1 MKFGP
6 ASPLEAI
13 GGVTVHTLRQGSL
26 VLKKGTTIGT
36 AEVEALTRA
45 GVREIVVVR
54 LEDGDVSE
62 DVAAASIAR
71 VVAGDGV
78 NVERAFTGRANLFA
92 ARAGVLV
99 VDRGAVD
106 RINGV
111 DEAITFATL
120 AAYKPVVEG
129 EMVATVKLIP
139 FGVEARLRDAA
150 VAAANGGALR
160 IAPYTIKRVGVV
172 STLLPGLAPK
182 VVEKTLRV
190 TAERLA
196 PAGATIIAERRVPH
210 DEAVLADAIRQLL
223 GLGAELVIVFGA
235 SAIADRRD
243 VIPAAIASIGGAIE
257 HFGMPVDPGN
267 LLLIGSAGGVPVL
280 GAPGCARSPVENG
293 FDWVLMRLL
302 AGIKVT
308 RAELTG
314 MGVGGLLMEIVTRP
328 QPRAALGTDG
338 NRNASAVILAA
349 GRSTRMGGPN
359 KLLAELGGKTLVRIV
374 TEQALA
380 SKAEGVIV
388 VTGHQAEE
396 VEKALQGLKVKFV
409 RNPDFAQGLASS
421 VKAGV
426 AAVPAAADGAVIC
439 LGDMPLIS
447 ARLIDRLI
455 EAFAPDSGHLIAVPV
470 SDNRRGNPVLWSR
483 RFFAELMALDGDIG
497 ARHLIAKH
505 AEAVAEVPVEGFDA
519 FLDIDTP
526 QALEAARR
534 GRTPVTTS

>member
-6 ASPLEAI
+6 ASPADAL

-26 VLKKGTTIGT
+26 VLKKGTTVGP
-36 AEVEALTRA
+36 AEVDALTRA
-45 GVREIVVVR
+45 GVKEVVVVR
-54 LEDGDVSE
+54 LEEGDVSE
-62 DVAAASIAR
+62 DAAASSIAQA
-71 VVAGDGV
+71 VAGDGI

-92 ARAGVLV
+92 GRAGVLV
-99 VDRGAVD
+99 VDRAAVD

-120 AAYKPVVEG
+120 SAFKPVVEG

-139 FGVEARLRDAA
+139 FGVEAKLRDAA
-150 VAAANGGALR
+150 VKAAKGGALR
-160 IAPYTIKRVGVV
+160 IAPYTIKRVGVI

-182 VVEKTLRV
+182 VVDKTLRV

-196 PAGATIIAERRVPH
+196 PAGAAIMAERRVPH
-210 DEAVLADAIRQLL
+210 DETALKAAIKELL

-243 VIPAAIASIGGAIE
+243 VIPAAISGIGGAIE

-267 LLLIGSAGGVPVL
+267 LLLIGNAGGVPVL

-302 AGIKVT
+302 AGLKVT

-328 QPRAALGTDG
+328 QPREGLKSDSNRHVAAI
-338 NRNASAVILAA
+338 ILAA

-359 KLLAELGGKTLVRIV
+359 KLLAELGGKPLVRLV
-374 TEQALA
+374 AEQALA
-380 SKAEGVIV
+380 SKAKGVIV
-388 VTGHQAEE
+388 VTGHQAEL
-396 VEKALQGLKVKFV
+396 VEKALAGLDVKFV

-426 AAVPAAADGAVIC
+426 AAVPDGADGAVIC
-439 LGDMPLIS
+439 LGDMPMIS
-447 ARLIDRLI
+447 AALIDRLI
-455 EAFAPDSGHLIAVPV
+455 EAFAPDRGNLIAVPV
-470 SDNRRGNPVLWSR
+470 SDGRRGNPVLWSR
-483 RFFAELMALDGDIG
+483 RFFNELMTLDGDIG

-505 AEAVAEVPVEGFDA
+505 TEAVAEVPVEGFGA

-526 QALEAARR
+526 QALEAAQR
-534 GRTPVTTS
+534 G